1 MSRNRVTVLVAG
13 GAGYVGSHV
22 VLALLEAG
30 HAVVVYDD
38 LSTGLRA
45 NVDPRAVFF
54 AGSIHNPSLIR
65 TIIELHGVTAIVHL
79 AGTSP
84 SPGIS
89 SDPLRHY
96 RANTSG
102 TAALIDCAVGAGL
115 RHFVYSSTTEG
126 YAPSDMLVAEDHP
139 CRPDGPH
146 AASHFAA
153 ELMLAHVAESCAM
166 NFGVLRYGFA
176 AGADRLQRC
185 GHDLASHGGQPHV
198 LRQAVEVVV
207 GMRDQVEIRRSAEGL
222 RDPLSDYVH
231 VSDVARAHTMLLTQ
245 LIAKPRDSRVYNCGY
260 GRGWSDA
267 DVVDAVERMTS
278 TRIATRRL
286 SCAGSGQGRI
296 CDPGQLQSQLGWRPD
311 FADLDTL
318 VRDTYYWY
326 LRQPRPPASPR
337 SPQPR
342 RPGGKESIMRKIDGG
357 IERPARDGRPL
368 ISWGAAPASDLMP
381 GTVQPPSIDHDTASP
396 APQSA

>member
-13 GAGYVGSHV
+13 GAGFVGSHV
-22 VLALLEAG
+22 VLALLDEG
-30 HAVVVYDD
+30 YPVVVFDD
-38 LSTGLRA
+38 LSSGLRT

-54 AGSIHNPSLIR
+54 AGSLHNPSLIR
-65 TIIELHGVTAIVHL
+65 TIIELHGVAAIIHL

-84 SPGIS
+84 SPGGS

-96 RANTSG
+96 RSNTSG
-102 TAALIDCAVGAGL
+102 TAALIDCAVSAGV
-115 RHFVYSSTTEG
+115 RHIVYSSTTEG
-126 YAPSDMLVAEDHP
+126 YSPSEMLVAEDHP
-139 CRPDGPH
+139 CWPEGPH

-153 ELMLAHVAESCAM
+153 ELMLAHVAETCAM

-176 AGADRLQRC
+176 VGADRLQRC
-185 GHDLASHGGQPHV
+185 GHDLASHGGQPNV

-207 GMRDQVEIRRSAEGL
+207 GMRDQVEIRKSAEGQ

-231 VSDVARAHTMLLTQ
+231 VSDVARAHALLLAQ
-245 LIAKPRDSRVYNCGY
+245 LIGEPNQSHVYNCGY

-278 TRIATRRL
+278 TRIATRRM
-286 SCAGSGQGRI
+286 SGAGANQDRI
-296 CDPGQLQSQLGWRPD
+296 CDAGRLQSELGWRPD

-318 VRDTYYWY
+318 ARDTYYWY
-326 LRQPRPPASPR
+326 LRQPRPTAAPR

-342 RPGGKESIMRKIDGG
+342 RAAGNEPIMRKVDGTV
-357 IERPARDGRPL
+357 ERHARDGRPL
-368 ISWGAAPASDLMP
+368 ISWGATPAREAMPDTLAPAS
-381 GTVQPPSIDHDTASP
+381 IDQTTASP